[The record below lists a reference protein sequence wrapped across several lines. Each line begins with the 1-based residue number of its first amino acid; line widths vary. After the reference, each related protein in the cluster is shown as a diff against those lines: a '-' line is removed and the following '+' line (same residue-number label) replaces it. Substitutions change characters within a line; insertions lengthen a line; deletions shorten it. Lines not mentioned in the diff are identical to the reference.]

1 MSRRSLLRASARAGV
16 GATGLAL
23 VGCGDDDDGQQTVA
37 QAQQQEQQVMQQQAE
52 QQPQQQ
58 QAQQQQAEQQAEAVE
73 QQEQATVADA
83 LAEEA
88 ECSVPWPLD
97 QVDLD
102 ASIVTARA
110 DDGGGLDQQRN
121 GSFTNYHS
129 HAAVFNA
136 AMEVDPRDANPIP
149 SLATP
154 EWIDRVTVRASVVP
168 APFHDGSIL
177 TAHDVVF
184 SYDRMA
190 GKAAYH
196 QGGET
201 TDHPGGWTS
210 NATARGSAN
219 WVRNEAV
226 DDRTWAF
233 ELPAPDAGFFTVN
246 LMGVPA
252 VAIMSQAD
260 VEGRGDLAVDQ
271 SPMDTG
277 PYRFV
282 SHTDD
287 ESFVYER
294 FEDHFRPVDHPVRVP
309 HYAHNKRLTALVR
322 PEVQSQL
329 AGIEAGEIDMLVSLG
344 PDVVGPFVD
353 DPDFT
358 VQFVPAEEWSTLN
371 IYPNLWAETMDD
383 GSHEFWLACETA
395 LRLRQ

>member
-1 MSRRSLLRASARAGV
+1 M
-16 GATGLAL
+16 
-23 VGCGDDDDGQQTVA
+23 
-37 QAQQQEQQVMQQQAE
+37 
-52 QQPQQQ
+52 
-58 QAQQQQAEQQAEAVE
+58 
-73 QQEQATVADA
+73 ADA

-196 QGGET
+196 RAARRPITPAAGPPMRR
-201 TDHPGGWTS
+201 PGGPPT
-210 NATARGSAN
+210 GSGT
-219 WVRNEAV
+219 R
-226 DDRTWAF
+226 R
-233 ELPAPDAGFFTVN
+233 
-246 LMGVPA
+246 
-252 VAIMSQAD
+252 
-260 VEGRGDLAVDQ
+260 
-271 SPMDTG
+271 
-277 PYRFV
+277 
-282 SHTDD
+282 
-287 ESFVYER
+287 
-294 FEDHFRPVDHPVRVP
+294 
-309 HYAHNKRLTALVR
+309 
-322 PEVQSQL
+322 
-329 AGIEAGEIDMLVSLG
+329 
-344 PDVVGPFVD
+344 
-353 DPDFT
+353 
-358 VQFVPAEEWSTLN
+358 
-371 IYPNLWAETMDD
+371 
-383 GSHEFWLACETA
+383 
-395 LRLRQ
+395 

>member
-1 MSRRSLLRASARAGV
+1 MSERNYWQRLRRNEISRRSLLRASARAGV

-23 VGCGDDDDGQQTVA
+23 VGCGDDDDGQQTIA

-58 QAQQQQAEQQAEAVE
+58 QAQQQQAEQQQAEQQAEAVE

-83 LAEEA
+83 LAETA
-88 ECSVPWPLD
+88 EFSVPWPLD

-190 GKAAYH
+190 GKAAYQ

-210 NATARGSAN
+210 NATAGGPPTGSGT
-219 WVRNEAV
+219 R
-226 DDRTWAF
+226 R
-233 ELPAPDAGFFTVN
+233 
-246 LMGVPA
+246 
-252 VAIMSQAD
+252 
-260 VEGRGDLAVDQ
+260 
-271 SPMDTG
+271 
-277 PYRFV
+277 
-282 SHTDD
+282 
-287 ESFVYER
+287 
-294 FEDHFRPVDHPVRVP
+294 
-309 HYAHNKRLTALVR
+309 
-322 PEVQSQL
+322 
-329 AGIEAGEIDMLVSLG
+329 
-344 PDVVGPFVD
+344 
-353 DPDFT
+353 
-358 VQFVPAEEWSTLN
+358 
-371 IYPNLWAETMDD
+371 
-383 GSHEFWLACETA
+383 
-395 LRLRQ
+395 

>member
-1 MSRRSLLRASARAGV
+1 MSRRSLLRASAWAGV

-23 VGCGDDDDGQQTVA
+23 VGCGDDDGQQTVA

-58 QAQQQQAEQQAEAVE
+58 QAQQQQ
-73 QQEQATVADA
+73 EQATVADA
-83 LAEEA
+83 LAKEA

-102 ASIVTARA
+102 ASILTAR
-110 DDGGGLDQQRN
+110 
-121 GSFTNYHS
+121 
-129 HAAVFNA
+129 
-136 AMEVDPRDANPIP
+136 
-149 SLATP
+149 
-154 EWIDRVTVRASVVP
+154 
-168 APFHDGSIL
+168 
-177 TAHDVVF
+177 DVVF

-190 GKAAYH
+190 GKAAYQ

-201 TDHPGGWTS
+201 TDHRGGWTS

-252 VAIMSQAD
+252 VAIISQAD

-271 SPMDTG
+271 SPMGAG

-294 FEDHFRPVDHPVRVP
+294 ASRTTSVRSTTP
-309 HYAHNKRLTALVR
+309 SGCRTTLTTNA
-322 PEVQSQL
+322 
-329 AGIEAGEIDMLVSLG
+329 
-344 PDVVGPFVD
+344 
-353 DPDFT
+353 
-358 VQFVPAEEWSTLN
+358 
-371 IYPNLWAETMDD
+371 
-383 GSHEFWLACETA
+383 
-395 LRLRQ
+395 